1 MMKCCRSL
9 LDKDSLGLLSE
20 GEDKSCI
27 SSESASL
34 CGPSNK
40 SQRFCQYLAD
50 NVPENNLAKLFE
62 DDAGIECTKD
72 GYLFGSMSD

>member
-1 MMKCCRSL
+1 MMRIVVRRR
-9 LDKDSLGLLSE
+9 
-20 GEDKSCI
+20 DKSCI
-27 SSESASL
+27 SSESATSL
-34 CGPSNK
+34 RGPSNK

-62 DDAGIECTKD
+62 DNAGIKCTKD